1 MKKERIYLY
10 DSTLRDGGQTST
22 INFSARDKQKIA
34 VELDKIGID
43 YIEGGWPG
51 ANQTDNEFFSNLPTL
66 DKAKFTAFGMTT
78 RQSINAKD
86 DKSLNNLISSNVSAV
101 CIVGKS
107 WDFHL
112 KNALNITEEQNFS
125 MISDSISH
133 IVKNDKEAIF
143 DAEHFFDGYKSNSK
157 FALSCLEHAYKSGA
171 RWIVLCDTNGGSL
184 PDEIY
189 DIILEVKK
197 TIPGINLGIHCHND
211 GGLALANSIAAV
223 NAGVRQIQGTLNGIG
238 ERCGN
243 ANLISLIPNLMLKM
257 NFDVGVK
264 EKNLKNLCQISY
276 FLDDLLHKSRD
287 NFAPFVGKFAFAH
300 KGGLHVSAVNKNSK
314 SYEHIN
320 PNIVGNKRRIMVSD
334 QAGRSN
340 VISKIKEIGLDI
352 DDKNK
357 IITNLVEEVKLLES
371 QGYAYDNADAS
382 FEILV
387 KKSLDILPNY
397 FQLKSFK
404 VFDEFVNVQQG
415 NITSKATIEV
425 IIDKEVKKSNSN
437 AMGPVNALDKALR
450 LVLSKKYPILDK
462 ISLSDYKVTILD
474 SSDGTKAKTR
484 VEIRS
489 KDNSGLEW
497 TTIGVSE
504 NIVEASFKALRDSI
518 NYRLS
523 RK

>member
-1 MKKERIYLY
+1 ME
-10 DSTLRDGGQTST
+10 
-22 INFSARDKQKIA
+22 
-34 VELDKIGID
+34 GI
-43 YIEGGWPG
+43 
-51 ANQTDNEFFSNLPTL
+51 
-66 DKAKFTAFGMTT
+66 
-78 RQSINAKD
+78 
-86 DKSLNNLISSNVSAV
+86 
-101 CIVGKS
+101 
-107 WDFHL
+107 
-112 KNALNITEEQNFS
+112 
-125 MISDSISH
+125 
-133 IVKNDKEAIF
+133 
-143 DAEHFFDGYKSNSK
+143 
-157 FALSCLEHAYKSGA
+157 
-171 RWIVLCDTNGGSL
+171 
-184 PDEIY
+184 
-189 DIILEVKK
+189 
-197 TIPGINLGIHCHND
+197 
-211 GGLALANSIAAV
+211 
-223 NAGVRQIQGTLNGIG
+223 
-238 ERCGN
+238 
-243 ANLISLIPNLMLKM
+243 
-257 NFDVGVK
+257 
-264 EKNLKNLCQISY
+264 
-276 FLDDLLHKSRD
+276 
-287 NFAPFVGKFAFAH
+287 
-300 KGGLHVSAVNKNSK
+300 
-314 SYEHIN
+314 
-320 PNIVGNKRRIMVSD
+320 
-334 QAGRSN
+334 
-340 VISKIKEIGLDI
+340 IKEIGLDI